1 MPPTE
6 IQAESDPSPEER
18 GSLSKVPFSFG
29 LRLANTE
36 QLWLQSSASGAPVKV
51 GKSKRIELSEP
62 QLYLTNQ
69 HKCWLIYNM
78 THSLRITPLFKFII
92 VNLIR
97 FLDGLM

>member
-6 IQAESDPSPEER
+6 TQAEPDPSPEER
-18 GSLSKVPFSFG
+18 GSLSKIPFSFG
-29 LRLANTE
+29 CRLANTE
-36 QLWLQSSASGAPVKV
+36 QLWLQPTASGALVKV

-78 THSLRITPLFKFII
+78 TRSLWITPLLKCII